1 MYMCTYIYIYI
12 YIYARTHLHLY
23 LHTYILTYIYTYI
36 CTKGLATSI
45 PVVMVSK
52 RSYGILVGE
61 SYSGAKI
68 SFDENGLVNS
78 TEWEIL
84 EKYFNGE
91 GWPRSDSYITKKYE
105 DELVRLSQWPDRLE
119 TMKEAYNKLD
129 KTTTTTTTTTASTST
144 TSAPSSGEPKV
155 NWFYIF
161 SWKKIIILCTNN
173 DDSTHTYYHDC
184 LQQ

>member
-1 MYMCTYIYIYI
+1 M
-12 YIYARTHLHLY
+12 
-23 LHTYILTYIYTYI
+23 

-61 SYSGAKI
+61 SYSGAQI

-129 KTTTTTTTTTASTST
+129 KTTTTTTTTASTST
-144 TSAPSSGEPKV
+144 TPAASKGE
-155 NWFYIF
+155 
-161 SWKKIIILCTNN
+161 L
-173 DDSTHTYYHDC
+173 
-184 LQQ
+184 